1 MGGGGLYLY
10 QESETQKEPHMTID
24 EVLRTYRLIRI
35 HDLEIVL
42 DISRS
47 DAIQLVHELARAGK
61 IARGSKGDWKPIRQP

>member
-1 MGGGGLYLY
+1 
-10 QESETQKEPHMTID
+10 MTID